1 MYLAFAPEFE
11 ENHKE
16 MFLLHKW
23 QLLIVLSYYVIITI
37 TYLQKK
43 SVYSKSHDTLHIETK
58 EFGYIIYALIVI
70 L

>member
-1 MYLAFAPEFE
+1 MYLAFAPEFQ

-23 QLLIVLSYYVIITI
+23 QLLSYYVIITI